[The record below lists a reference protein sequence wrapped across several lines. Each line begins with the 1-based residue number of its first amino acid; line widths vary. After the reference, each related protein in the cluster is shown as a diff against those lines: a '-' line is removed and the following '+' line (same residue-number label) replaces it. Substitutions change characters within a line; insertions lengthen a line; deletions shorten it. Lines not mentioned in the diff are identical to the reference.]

1 MMSDLVLDK
10 LNDEISKAVRPFFE
24 EVLVGYRENIYS
36 IHVTGSAITQD
47 FNSKTSDINSIFV
60 LKEMDLK
67 FLEVLAPRGKKYRK
81 HRVAAPLIMTPSYIK
96 KSLDV
101 FPLEFLNFKLIH
113 ETVYG
118 EDILNELEIKHSD
131 LRHQCEREVKVKL
144 IGLRQGYLAGMG
156 DAKAITEGL
165 VGAIT
170 AHMPLFR
177 GIISLFGKTPPVAW
191 DEVLDKLQQVTDV
204 NCDVYR
210 SVLNEKR
217 QKEKLTLAEL
227 NTLFEDYYAATEKL
241 GKVVDEAKV

>member
-1 MMSDLVLDK
+1 MMSELVLDK
-10 LNDEISKAVRPFFE
+10 LNDEISKAVRPFFA
-24 EVLVGYRENIYS
+24 EVLAGYRENVHS
-36 IHVTGSAITQD
+36 IHVTGSAVTPD
-47 FNSKTSDINSIFV
+47 FIPKTSDINSIFV
-60 LKEMDLK
+60 LNEMDLK

-81 HRVAAPLIMTPSYIK
+81 HKIAAPLIMTPSYIK

-118 EDILNELEIKHSD
+118 EDILNELEIKHGD
-131 LRHQCEREVKVKL
+131 LRHQCERELKVKL

-191 DEVLDKLQQVTDV
+191 DDVLGKLQQVSDV
-204 NCDVYR
+204 NCDVFR
-210 SVLNEKR
+210 KVLDEKR
-217 QKEKLTLAEL
+217 QRKKLTLTEL

-241 GKVVDEAKV
+241 GKVVDEVKA

>member
-1 MMSDLVLDK
+1 MSDLVLDK
-10 LNDEISKAVRPFFE
+10 LNEEISKAVRPFFE
-24 EVLVGYRENIYS
+24 EVLVGYRENVHS
-36 IHVTGSAITQD
+36 IHVAGSAVTPD
-47 FNSKTSDINSIFV
+47 FNPKTSDINSIFV
-60 LKEMDLK
+60 LNEMDIK
-67 FLEVLAPRGKKYRK
+67 FLEVIAPRGKKYRK
-81 HRVAAPLIMTPSYIK
+81 QRIAAPLIMTPSYIK

-118 EDILNELEIKHSD
+118 EDILKDLDIKHSD
-131 LRHQCEREVKVKL
+131 LRYQCEREIKVKL
-144 IGLRQGYLAGMG
+144 IGLRQGYLASMG
-156 DAKAITEGL
+156 EAKDITEGL

-191 DEVLDKLQQVTDV
+191 DDVLGKLQQVSDV

-210 SVLNEKR
+210 KVLDEKR
-217 QKEKLTLAEL
+217 QREKLPLTEL

-241 GKVVDEAKV
+241 GKVVDEVKV